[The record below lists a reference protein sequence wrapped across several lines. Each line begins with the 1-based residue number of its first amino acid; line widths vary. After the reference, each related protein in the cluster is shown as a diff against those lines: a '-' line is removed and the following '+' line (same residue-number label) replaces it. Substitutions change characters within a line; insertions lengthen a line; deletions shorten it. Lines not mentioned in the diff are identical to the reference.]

1 MCLSLKNIHND
12 QLSGTSGVS
21 YFSRFSCYLAL
32 RFRNTTKL
40 GKVFALV
47 GSGMLLLKVHTMNM

>member
-1 MCLSLKNIHND
+1 MTNFQGLV
-12 QLSGTSGVS
+12 GVS

-32 RFRNTTKL
+32 RFGNTTKL
-40 GKVFALV
+40 GKAFALV